1 MGTQSNYA
9 KTILDSIDVMVERAL
24 TTAKF
29 DKTVSASIVSCMDA
43 ATGKYKVKYQ
53 DGTYQA
59 TAENIDTKYSDGA
72 NVYMLVPQGDFT
84 KPKKIIGE
92 VTTSTTSDTKTTEEA
107 IVNYNKVGS
116 NVVDMKTE
124 IGISSYNCDIDNVGK
139 KVLYVHEGSNNL
151 LTVNNTAFKQ
161 AASKE
166 DCRFFEIEATF
177 RTNLPIEHQSR
188 GEYALLVTLAYTDD
202 KKKLQFQ
209 DYKLDINAMMGNPYQ
224 YTNGSTQKTMLNLP
238 VGTFEYI
245 KSIAFVAY
253 DFDPQLAEIQKE
265 NIFVKDIHIT
275 GMAPAASPYFNTY
288 VIKIDGTKGLE
299 FSNNVT
305 KTVLSPE
312 VQYQDRKVDISSAN
326 IFWFRENS
334 NVTTAHRH
342 YLQYGGKG
350 WACLNKSHQ
359 ATGEDGK
366 TLTTVFSSQKTL
378 EVKRNTE
385 FMPAS
390 MKYKCVIILTTGVM
404 ISKEFDITD
413 RDYHHKISISTT
425 ESQFTNGSGATT
437 LTVSFKD
444 KDNKTIN
451 TWKDKDGKTH
461 QIRYYWHTEAKSG
474 AVDNLY
480 YYTNSGLVNTI
491 ETLDSIQITEENY
504 TNYDIYTTALGL
516 KNRIEE
522 GIALEVFG
530 SGAKFN
536 THNFDSLDDPDLTAG
551 QKAVLTELAELIES
565 GVFTGYLNN
574 KLKTL
579 NGNKILTASTYQQVL
594 NLIQKFNTSY
604 YITYLHNQTFYELP
618 ARIIAGTVN
627 YVCTVWGQDA
637 EGSYTI
643 YLGSAEVQLSNS
655 YTTQGSANKWSADI
669 VNGDQIFKYDSEGR
683 SPITQT
689 SGNPNPQ
696 TVLALKFNVFN
707 DKGKQ
712 IDDAKIVENS
722 DEADGVVAIDEW
734 TWYIPSSD
742 TLIDVDAKYKTEEA
756 LDSNGWYRI
765 NNVKELPF
773 SISAS
778 FRDNCNQNK
787 IKLRVKYG
795 ENAKTGENKYVW
807 SYTNFSFIKDG
818 SNGTNGTEY
827 FCKVTPNIDSL
838 NLWPA
843 IIVRGED
850 RKLNFTPTGGNAS
863 SSGKWF
869 KAEVFNNQNKIDI
882 NDVSIQWKN
891 LRNEYVANIDTEDA
905 EIRTTARHFIV
916 DSDGTCHF
924 RTRGEIDEV
933 NHPSSIIQAEVV
945 YTPETD
951 SSTNVSTSM
960 SAQKKIYGS
969 TTLDTIIMYNDNYSA
984 RIKSSTGYNEV
995 VYDANGG
1002 NPAFPNRPFEVQLY
1016 AKDDS
1021 GNFNYDDNLANN
1033 VLRNKTKGTPFKCV
1047 FSVYGNNK
1055 MFTISNVNKLDKK
1068 VNVKDMS
1075 EEDLKKTFPTN
1086 SCTVRPKENYSGL
1099 ETNCGLR
1106 VDIYRYNPDL
1116 EGWAKENQYPNEALI
1131 ATIFHPIQ
1139 LILNRYAHSAL
1150 NDWNGNAIEINDGEG
1165 IILAPQM
1172 GAGYKEEDNSFTG
1185 MVMGTSRTKSG
1196 SSFDDETGLMGYKG
1210 GVRTIFLDAETGKA
1224 EFGRAG
1230 AGQIQLHPGDYN
1242 SETHEFT
1249 QSDATIRG
1257 GAYDPDKGTGMQI
1270 NLTNPEIRWGNENFI
1285 VTPEGQLKAKN
1296 VLLEGI
1302 YATKEGAIGPWLF
1315 DDFGMAKTDGEVVE
1329 DIIEDVFD
1337 GSFNPT
1343 NDYTIVTD
1351 EEDWD
1356 DDSPESEVDADGEDT
1371 TAGTDDTTG
1380 VDGKHRTFTGATV
1393 PKGPYSIGDL
1403 WYRDIVESD
1412 SGQISTGTGVLNEG
1426 QILRCI
1432 TNLPTKDAAGNLN
1445 HWTIHGSYVAEQN
1458 LVNLRKAYEN
1468 YANTEVGK
1476 LDTKTQAYLSGGG
1489 GTLVEDNYV
1498 ISPYIGG
1505 GYLHITDTDSDASV
1519 TIDPANKGETGLPFR
1534 ITNTNGDSVFGV
1546 DKNGR
1551 AYIGATVNDKGEATS
1566 GWFVGNN
1573 LLHSLYNGKYTILQ
1587 SGVNQ
1592 YAIAAG
1598 ATSADNGGMA
1608 GAPFYVT
1615 HTGKLYASDA
1625 EIGGKITATSGEIGP
1640 LEIRKRSDGT
1650 YSLWGHTFQVDDTRL
1665 NFAIGT
1671 KTGGQ
1676 LGYAKLYLDEY
1687 GNNYLGNEKGYRA
1700 IIEAEDSVQIRTGG
1714 YFQIF
1719 HDSINESLKHVVQV
1733 DTTGDTYWQPNS
1745 NFEVVAGKEISLYS
1759 EDAMDLTTEKT
1770 FNLYS
1775 AKAMTIQ
1782 ADSTLNIST
1791 AGSISLN
1798 AGDYAFTLSATTGRF
1813 VTSGTI
1819 EAGKAIVPSTD
1830 GQYACGT
1837 STNEWSM
1844 VAARTYYSGGE
1855 LGLRYHDDGTTKRL
1869 LLGAASNSY
1878 RTEIRAPKSVW
1889 IKCAGVTSDDS
1900 RYSLQWARLNF
1911 GTEASPKWRGC
1922 LRPTYDS
1929 EDNTASSYTNLGSDN
1944 YRWRTIFLINN
1955 PNVSSDRRYKTNIQ
1969 NIDARYLTLFDKLNP
1984 VSYKRIDDD
1993 SDEKKTYL
2001 GFIAQDV
2008 EQALIDSNLTAAD
2021 FRGLNKA
2028 IKRDPLNDN
2037 EVIYDQNGEY
2047 DYEYSLVYEQFI
2059 ALNTAKIKQLESI
2072 IEQQQK
2078 QIDLLLSKL
2087 G

>member
-1393 PKGPYSIGDL
+1393 PKGP
-1403 WYRDIVESD
+1403 
-1412 SGQISTGTGVLNEG
+1412 
-1426 QILRCI
+1426 
-1432 TNLPTKDAAGNLN
+1432 
-1445 HWTIHGSYVAEQN
+1445 
-1458 LVNLRKAYEN
+1458 
-1468 YANTEVGK
+1468 
-1476 LDTKTQAYLSGGG
+1476 
-1489 GTLVEDNYV
+1489 
-1498 ISPYIGG
+1498 
-1505 GYLHITDTDSDASV
+1505 
-1519 TIDPANKGETGLPFR
+1519 
-1534 ITNTNGDSVFGV
+1534 
-1546 DKNGR
+1546 
-1551 AYIGATVNDKGEATS
+1551 
-1566 GWFVGNN
+1566 
-1573 LLHSLYNGKYTILQ
+1573 
-1587 SGVNQ
+1587 
-1592 YAIAAG
+1592 
-1598 ATSADNGGMA
+1598 
-1608 GAPFYVT
+1608 
-1615 HTGKLYASDA
+1615 
-1625 EIGGKITATSGEIGP
+1625 
-1640 LEIRKRSDGT
+1640 
-1650 YSLWGHTFQVDDTRL
+1650 
-1665 NFAIGT
+1665 
-1671 KTGGQ
+1671 
-1676 LGYAKLYLDEY
+1676 
-1687 GNNYLGNEKGYRA
+1687 
-1700 IIEAEDSVQIRTGG
+1700 
-1714 YFQIF
+1714 
-1719 HDSINESLKHVVQV
+1719 
-1733 DTTGDTYWQPNS
+1733 
-1745 NFEVVAGKEISLYS
+1745 
-1759 EDAMDLTTEKT
+1759 
-1770 FNLYS
+1770 
-1775 AKAMTIQ
+1775 
-1782 ADSTLNIST
+1782 
-1791 AGSISLN
+1791 
-1798 AGDYAFTLSATTGRF
+1798 
-1813 VTSGTI
+1813 
-1819 EAGKAIVPSTD
+1819 
-1830 GQYACGT
+1830 
-1837 STNEWSM
+1837 
-1844 VAARTYYSGGE
+1844 
-1855 LGLRYHDDGTTKRL
+1855 
-1869 LLGAASNSY
+1869 
-1878 RTEIRAPKSVW
+1878 
-1889 IKCAGVTSDDS
+1889 
-1900 RYSLQWARLNF
+1900 
-1911 GTEASPKWRGC
+1911 
-1922 LRPTYDS
+1922 
-1929 EDNTASSYTNLGSDN
+1929 
-1944 YRWRTIFLINN
+1944 
-1955 PNVSSDRRYKTNIQ
+1955 
-1969 NIDARYLTLFDKLNP
+1969 
-1984 VSYKRIDDD
+1984 
-1993 SDEKKTYL
+1993 
-2001 GFIAQDV
+2001 
-2008 EQALIDSNLTAAD
+2008 
-2021 FRGLNKA
+2021 
-2028 IKRDPLNDN
+2028 
-2037 EVIYDQNGEY
+2037 
-2047 DYEYSLVYEQFI
+2047 
-2059 ALNTAKIKQLESI
+2059 
-2072 IEQQQK
+2072 
-2078 QIDLLLSKL
+2078 
-2087 G
+2087 